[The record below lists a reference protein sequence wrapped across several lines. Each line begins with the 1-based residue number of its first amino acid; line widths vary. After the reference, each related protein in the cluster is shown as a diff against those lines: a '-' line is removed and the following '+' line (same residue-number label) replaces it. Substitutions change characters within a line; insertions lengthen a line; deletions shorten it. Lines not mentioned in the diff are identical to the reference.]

1 MRVCYCVSMS
11 YRKIPIVSLV
21 FLIVAAIDSIR
32 NLPSPALF
40 GGSLIFFFALAAL
53 FFLIPTAL
61 VSAELSATFP
71 EKGGVYHWV
80 KTAFGEKIGML
91 AIWLQWINTMVWF
104 PTILSFLAATA
115 TYLIDPSLI
124 EHKGFLIGCILVVF
138 WGVTLLNL
146 RGVHFSAKLNEI
158 CAIFGLIIPMLFL
171 IILGVIWVCRGEPLQ
186 IHLSADT
193 IFPSLSKGENWISL
207 VAIMASFLGMEL
219 AGVHV
224 NDIKEPQ
231 RNFPRAVLY
240 SVLFILFSML
250 LGSLTIAF
258 VLPVQEINLVAGVI
272 QVLTNLLGSFGLA
285 HLSPVFAGLI
295 VIGTLGQITSYLIS
309 PAKGLMHAAE
319 FGYLPRIFT
328 RKNKHGVAPFILLG
342 QAIVVSL
349 VCCCFLFVPT
359 VNAFYWFLTA
369 LSTELYMLMY
379 VLMFSAALYLHH
391 RYVNRP
397 KTFKI
402 PGRHIGMWITCLLG
416 MFGCLVTV
424 IVSFIPPD
432 ILLIASVKKYAM
444 MIALGNLISIA
455 PVFAF
460 FLFKYIKKSS

>member
-1 MRVCYCVSMS
+1 MS
-11 YRKIPIVSLV
+11 HRKIPILSLV

-40 GGSLIFFFALAAL
+40 GASLIFFFAFAAIL
-53 FFLIPTAL
+53 FLIPTAL
-61 VSAELSATFP
+61 VAAELSATFP

-80 KTAFGEKIGML
+80 KTAFGEKLAML

-124 EHKGFLIGCILVVF
+124 EHKGVLIGCILVVF

-146 RGVHFSAKLNEI
+146 RGVHFSVKLNTI
-158 CAIFGLIIPMLFL
+158 CAVFGLILPMLFL
-171 IILGVIWVCRGEPLQ
+171 IVLGVIWVCRGEPLQ
-186 IHLSADT
+186 ISLSADT
-193 IFPSLSKGENWISL
+193 IFPSFSHGENWISL

-224 NDIKEPQ
+224 NDIKDPQ
-231 RNFPRAVLY
+231 RNFPKAVLY
-240 SVLFILFSML
+240 AVLFLLVSML

-258 VLPVQEINLVAGVI
+258 VLPASEINLVAGVI
-272 QVLTNLLGSFGLA
+272 QVLQNLLGSFGLA
-285 HLSPVFAGLI
+285 SLTPVFAGLI

-319 FGYLPRIFT
+319 FGYLPRLFT
-328 RKNKHGVAPFILLG
+328 KQNKHGVAPFILIG

-349 VCCCFLFVPT
+349 VCSCFLFVPT

-379 VLMFSAALYLHH
+379 LLMFLSALYLHH
-391 RYVNRP
+391 KYRNRP
-397 KTFKI
+397 KVFKI
-402 PGRHIGMWITCLLG
+402 PGKHVGMWITCVVG
-416 MFGCLVTV
+416 MCGCLITV
-424 IVSFIPPD
+424 VVSFIPPD
-432 ILLIASVKKYAM
+432 ILLIASIKKYAT

-455 PVFAF
+455 PVFGF
-460 FLFKYIKKSS
+460 FLFKFLKKSS